1 MFTFDSTEAEKGQ
14 RYSSLIQIVLLSL
27 FFFFSTEKKDELN
40 SQITDLSIYIIITC
54 CMFIGIL

>member
-14 RYSSLIQIVLLSL
+14 RYSSLIQIVLSL

>member
-14 RYSSLIQIVLLSL
+14 RYSSLIQIVLSL
-27 FFFFSTEKKDELN
+27 FFFSTEKKDELN